1 MVRGIIG
8 SYLRKHRSLRCPLPT
23 PRVDVIG
30 VQLGG
35 MGCGWSPE
43 LAGNRMDQ
51 AILGCCRMAQS
62 EAEFRH
68 HQGGKPEK
76 QGPE

>member
-1 MVRGIIG
+1 MIG
-8 SYLRKHRSLRCPLPT
+8 E
-23 PRVDVIG
+23 
-30 VQLGG
+30 QLGG
-35 MGCGWSPE
+35 MGCRWNPE